1 MWHFINGDM
10 YTTIVEMIVLVVLYH
25 LNCTVEGLRVLVV
38 LYSSIVCNGSTV
50 LIVLYSANLVV
61 VVMVLYTACILQL
74 H

>member
-10 YTTIVEMIVLVVLYH
+10 YTTIVEMIVPVVLYH

-50 LIVLYSANLVV
+50 LIVIYSANLVV
-61 VVMVLYTACILQL
+61 VLMVLYTACILQL